1 MKKRSLNMKILLAM
15 ISVVLVTAVSV
26 IIIFGVSMMN
36 LFNTMIDA
44 SEQMGEKAEAR
55 SADSLTERMIE
66 RLGELATDKADLADQ
81 MFVEFEDAVRIAADA
96 AQNVYANADSYSLK
110 EVPLP
115 DAANDGK
122 LAVQLLFSANTDPES
137 PKVQE
142 EAGLLGNLQDTLLAI
157 NNNYENMVSNYIASE
172 TGIMIQA
179 DYISGTKFDDAG
191 NILPYEAKERPWY
204 QGASATGEPYF
215 TPISKDA
222 HTSRIGIM
230 CGAPIYYEDRLM
242 GVAGAGMY
250 LDDIEALVQSVDLG
264 ENGEA
269 FILNQDGQVLFST
282 HNEEELAVTV
292 DGMDLRTSDNAE
304 LSEIAT
310 KAVSGE
316 RGNGMLEIGGEKCY
330 VAYAPM
336 ETVGWSFC
344 IVLSQEEVEAPA
356 SRLLAELEQLTDQ
369 TVSVARGH
377 IRKTIGILIA
387 VIIPMIMIVLC
398 ISLRVSGRIVR
409 PIRKLTDEV
418 SNLEGDN
425 LDFSWDINTGD
436 EIQLLANSF
445 QSLTQR
451 MKTYISDI
459 QAITAEK
466 ERIGAELS
474 IATQIQADM
483 LPCIFPAFPDRNDFD
498 IYASM
503 TPAKEVGGDFYD
515 FFLLDHD
522 HLAMVIADVSG
533 KGVPAALF
541 MVISKTLIKDQTQM
555 CASPK
560 EILEKVNNLLCE
572 NNAEGMFVTVWL
584 GIMEISTG
592 RIIAAN
598 AGHEYPAVR
607 KADGQFELL
616 KDKHGMVA
624 GAMEGMRYTEYE
636 MEVERGGC
644 LFVYTDGVPEAT
656 NGQDVLYG
664 TDRMINA
671 LNLEPLAEPERLL
684 HNVRKSVDEFVGD
697 APQFDDLTM
706 LAVVRR

>member
-1 MKKRSLNMKILLAM
+1 MEKRSLNMKILRAM

-26 IIIFGVSMMN
+26 IAVFGVSMLN
-36 LFNTMIDA
+36 LFNTMLDA
-44 SEQMGEKAEAR
+44 SVQIGRKAEER
-55 SADSLTERMIE
+55 SADFLTERMEE
-66 RLGELATDKADLADQ
+66 RMNELATDKAELADQ
-81 MFVEFEDAVRIAADA
+81 MFAEFEDAVRIAADA
-96 AQNVYANADSYSLK
+96 AQNVYANADSYTLK
-110 EVPLP
+110 EVSPP
-115 DAANDGK
+115 DAANDGR
-122 LAVQLLFSANTDPES
+122 LAVQLLYSANTDPES
-137 PKVQE
+137 IAVQE

-157 NNNYENMVSNYIASE
+157 NDNYENMVSNYIATE

-179 DYISGTKFDDAG
+179 DYISGTKFDEAG
-191 NILPYEAKERPWY
+191 NVLPYEAKERPWY
-204 QGASATGEPYF
+204 QGVSATGKPYF
-215 TPISKDA
+215 TPITKDA
-222 HTSRIGIM
+222 HTSRIGII
-230 CGAPIYYEDRLM
+230 CGAPIYYEGRLM

-264 ENGEA
+264 ENGDA

-282 HNEEELAVTV
+282 RNEGELVVTV
-292 DGMDLRTSDNAE
+292 DGMDLRTSDNTE
-304 LSEIAT
+304 LSEIAV

-316 RGNGMLEIGGEKCY
+316 RGNGMSEIGGEKCY

-344 IVLSQEEVEAPA
+344 IVLSQDEIKEPA
-356 SRLLAELEQLTDQ
+356 SRLLAELGRLTDR
-369 TVSVARGH
+369 TISLVSVH
-377 IRKTIGILIA
+377 IRKTIAILIA
-387 VIIPMIMIVLC
+387 VIIPMIVIVLFV
-398 ISLRVSGRIVR
+398 SLRLSGRIVR

-418 SNLEGDN
+418 CNLEGDN

-451 MKTYISDI
+451 MKTYINDI
-459 QAITAEK
+459 QVITAEK

-483 LPCIFPAFPDRNDFD
+483 LPCIFPPFPDRNEFD

-541 MVISKTLIKDQTQM
+541 MVISKTLIKDHAQM
-555 CASPK
+555 CSSPK
-560 EILEKVNNLLCE
+560 EILEKVNDLLYE
-572 NNAEGMFVTVWL
+572 NNAEGMFVTVWM

-592 RIIAAN
+592 KIIAAN
-598 AGHEYPAVR
+598 AGHEYPAIR

-624 GAMEGMRYTEYE
+624 GAMEGMHYTEYE
-636 MEVERGGC
+636 MQIENGGC

-656 NGQDVLYG
+656 NGQNELYG
-664 TDRMINA
+664 TERMLDA
-671 LNLEPLAEPERLL
+671 LNQEPLAEPEHLL
-684 HNVRKSVDEFVGD
+684 YNVKKAVDEFVGE

-706 LAVVRR
+706 LAIVRR

>member
-1 MKKRSLNMKILLAM
+1 MKKHSLNMKIVLAM

-26 IIIFGVSMMN
+26 IVIFGVSMVN
-36 LFNTMIDA
+36 LLNTMMDA
-44 SEQMGEKAEAR
+44 SVQIGKKAEER
-55 SADSLTERMIE
+55 SADFLTERMEE
-66 RLGELATDKADLADQ
+66 RLDELATDKAELANQ
-81 MFVEFEDAVRIAADA
+81 MFAEFEDAVRIAADA

-122 LAVQLLFSANTDPES
+122 LAVQLLFSASTDPES
-137 PKVQE
+137 IKVQE

-157 NNNYENMVSNYIASE
+157 NNNYENMVSNYIATE

-179 DYISGTKFDDAG
+179 DYISGTKFDEAG

-204 QGASATGEPYF
+204 QGVSATGEPYF
-215 TPISKDA
+215 TSITKDA

-230 CGAPIYYEDRLM
+230 CGAPIYYEGKLM

-250 LDDIEALVQSVDLG
+250 LDDIEALVQGVDLG
-264 ENGEA
+264 ENGDA

-282 HNEEELAVTV
+282 RNEGELMVTV

-304 LSEIAT
+304 LSNIAT
-310 KAVSGE
+310 KAVNGEHGSGI
-316 RGNGMLEIGGEKCY
+316 LEIGGEKNY
-330 VAYAPM
+330 VSYAPM

-344 IVLSQEEVEAPA
+344 IILSQDEIEAPA
-356 SRLLAELEQLTDQ
+356 SRLLSELEQLTDR
-369 TVSVARGH
+369 TISLIRGH

-387 VIIPMIMIVLC
+387 AIIPMIVIVLC

-409 PIRKLTDEV
+409 PIRKLTDKV

-425 LDFSWDINTGD
+425 LDFTWDIDTGD
-436 EIQLLANSF
+436 EIQLLAGSF

-483 LPCIFPAFPDRNDFD
+483 LPCIFPAFPDRNEFD

-515 FFLLDHD
+515 FFLLDYD

-541 MVISKTLIKDQTQM
+541 MVISKTLIKDHAQM
-555 CASPK
+555 CTSPK
-560 EILEKVNNLLCE
+560 EILEKVNDLLCE

-592 RIIAAN
+592 KIIAAN

-624 GAMEGMRYTEYE
+624 GAMEGMHYTEYE
-636 MEVERGGC
+636 MQIENGGC

-656 NGQDVLYG
+656 NGQNELYG
-664 TDRMINA
+664 TNRMLDA
-671 LNLEPLAEPERLL
+671 LNQEPLAEPEHLL
-684 HNVRKSVDEFVGD
+684 HNVKRAVDEFVGD

-706 LAVVRR
+706 LAIIRR